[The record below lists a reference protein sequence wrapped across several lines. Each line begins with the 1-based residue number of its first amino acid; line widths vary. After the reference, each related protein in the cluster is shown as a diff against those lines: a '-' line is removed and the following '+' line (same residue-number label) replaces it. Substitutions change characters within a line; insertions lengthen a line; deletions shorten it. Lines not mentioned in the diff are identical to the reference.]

1 MKKLLIL
8 LIFIISCINSPLP
21 EETSTISYEEVSF
34 MPATTI
40 QSEYDKLKE
49 GDKKSYKIR
58 KYWIQ
63 NILKDIPELTDK
75 EKEISYNEAND
86 PTNYVTLE
94 DGTGCALDV
103 GGTIHGTLIDEN
115 FQLDFNKI
123 NNYNYNS
130 SSTLEK
136 IDDSLFND
144 GYQITLIVSYNCGK
158 DGIFSWL
165 YGPLFF
171 QDGQWW
177 SFTDTDTVDFPLGEG
192 NYWRQ
197 SSRVRVYLNEK

>member
-1 MKKLLIL
+1 MS
-8 LIFIISCINSPLP
+8 FI
-21 EETSTISYEEVSF
+21 
-34 MPATTI
+34 PATTM

-63 NILKDIPELTDK
+63 NILKDVPALTDK
-75 EKEISYNEAND
+75 EKEVSYNEAKN

-94 DGTGCALDV
+94 DGTGCGLDV
-103 GGTIHGTLIDEN
+103 GGTLHGTLIDEN
-115 FQLDFNKI
+115 FQLDFDKI
-123 NNYNYNS
+123 NNNNS
-130 SSTLEK
+130 SSKLEK
-136 IDDSLFND
+136 MDDSLFND
-144 GYQITLIVSYNCGK
+144 GYQITLIVSYNCAK

-177 SFTDTDTVDFPLGEG
+177 SFTDTDVIDFPLGEG

-197 SSRVRVYLNEK
+197 SSRVRVYLDGK